1 MPDLKTKQQ
10 IVDLA
15 QTLARDMRLVQRG
28 PTTYIPAHWD
38 TLSIEGPF
46 APDETVWIPL
56 SHQEKRDLGNH
67 KGNILFYTDGD
78 LRSFN
83 LVLSQFAENFRGKA
97 LHLLIRTQGG
107 LKTLNSVGQLMDP
120 TGLFVPNYI
129 RPMLNEDPAD
139 QQFVFETIK
148 EWLGGDEEL
157 CHSLLYHL
165 ATSLAPGY
173 SAVKYIILL
182 GEGRNGKGTLLTMIT
197 KLFGEENI
205 SGVSRQEMS
214 QRRATIADLNDKLLN
229 VVFDG
234 QMEYIRDS
242 STEKTIIAGE
252 PLFIEMKY
260 ENAPTKI
267 QTNALFIEALNQ
279 EPKARDKS
287 SALQKRLVRFSFP
300 NIYAMDKG
308 FERKMTSE
316 RMLGA
321 FLGLLINHF
330 VREDE
335 LAEKLALTASSINL
349 QLEQM
354 WLTNPM
360 LQYMEHLGAKDPSAL
375 DKLAQGKIWLDDF
388 LNSFKPW
395 AETQGMQE
403 RSDGDLVALMK
414 SAFVIQSKTR
424 VRDKK
429 RSTQRYIKSLRLETE
444 LVYEQMKGALNGTG
458 LQQEA
463 LVRDGHL
470 RGLESGAVSA
480 DGRGEP
486 EAGPEPD
493 GSGEGLP
500 DGGDAEGVGTEPS
513 EG

>member
-15 QTLARDMRLVQRG
+15 QTLARDMCLVQRG
-28 PTTYIPAHWD
+28 TTTYIPAHWE
-38 TLSIEGPF
+38 TLDIDGPF
-46 APDETVWIPL
+46 KPEETVWIPL
-56 SHQEKRDLGNH
+56 THQDKRDLGNH

-97 LHLLIRTQGG
+97 LNLLVRTDNG
-107 LKTLNSVGQLMDP
+107 LKVLNSFGMLVDP
-120 TGLFVPNYI
+120 TGQFVPNYI
-129 RPMLNEDPAD
+129 RPKLNEDEAD
-139 QQFVFETIK
+139 QQFVFDTIK
-148 EWLGGDEEL
+148 DWLGGDEDTA
-157 CHSLLYHL
+157 HSLLYHL

-242 STEKTIIAGE
+242 STEKTIVAGE

-267 QTNALFIEALNQ
+267 QTNALFIEALNL

-300 NIYAMDKG
+300 NIYAVDKS
-308 FERKMTSE
+308 FEKKMTSE
-316 RMLGA
+316 RVLGA
-321 FLGLLINHF
+321 FLGLLIKHF

-335 LAEKLALTASSINL
+335 LATKLQPTAKSIDL

-360 LQYMEHLGAKDPSAL
+360 LQYMEHLGSKDPKAL
-375 DKLAQGKIWLDDF
+375 ENLATGKVWLDDF

-414 SAFVIQSKTR
+414 SAFVIESKTR
-424 VRDKK
+424 NKQGK
-429 RSTQRYIKSLRLETE
+429 RSTQRYIKSLRHETE
-444 LVYEQMKGALNGTG
+444 LVYGQIKGGTNGTG

-463 LVRDGHL
+463 LVRDGQL
-470 RGLESGAVSA
+470 LGLESSADTA

-486 EAGPEPD
+486 EAGSEPD
-493 GSGEGLP
+493 RSGEGVP
-500 DGGDAEGVGTEPS
+500 ERGDAEGLGTEPA

>member
-15 QTLARDMRLVQRG
+15 QTLARDMHLVQRG
-28 PTTYIPAHWD
+28 PTTYIPAHWE
-38 TLSIEGPF
+38 TLDIDGPF

-83 LVLSQFAENFRGKA
+83 LVLSQFAENFRGRA
-97 LHLLIRTQGG
+97 LNLLVRTDQG
-107 LKTLNSVGQLMDP
+107 LKVLNSFGMLVDP
-120 TGLFVPNYI
+120 TGEFIPNYI
-129 RPMLNEDPAD
+129 RPKLNEDPAD
-139 QQFVFETIK
+139 QAFVFDTIK
-148 EWLGGDEEL
+148 EWLGGDDETA
-157 CHSLLYHL
+157 HSLLYHL

-267 QTNALFIEALNQ
+267 QTNALFIEALNL

-300 NIYAMDKG
+300 NIYAMDKA
-308 FERKMTSE
+308 FEKKMTSE

-335 LAEKLALTASSINL
+335 LAEKLAPTAKSIDL

-360 LQYMEHLGAKDPSAL
+360 LQYMEHLGTKDPASL
-375 DKLAQGKIWLDDF
+375 DKLANGKVWLDDF

-403 RSDGDLVALMK
+403 RSDGDLIGLMK
-414 SAFVIQSKTR
+414 TAFVIESKTR
-424 VRDKK
+424 NKHGK
-429 RSTQRYIKSLRLETE
+429 RSTQRYIKSLRHETE
-444 LVYEQMKGALNGTG
+444 LVYGQIKGGNNGTG

-463 LVRDGHL
+463 LVRDGQV
-470 RGLESGAVSA
+470 RGQLGSL
-480 DGRGEP
+480 GEDP
-486 EAGPEPD
+486 GTAGDVPGTD
-493 GSGEGLP
+493 GSGSGEVVP
-500 DGGDAEGVGTEPS
+500 DGGDAERLGSEPA

>member
-15 QTLARDMRLVQRG
+15 QTLARDLNLVQRG

-38 TLSIEGPF
+38 TLDIDGQFGPE
-46 APDETVWIPL
+46 ETVWVPL
-56 SHQEKRDLGNH
+56 SHQDKRDLGNH

-97 LHLLIRTQGG
+97 LNLLIRTEQG
-107 LKTLNSVGQLMDP
+107 LKVLNSFGMLVDP
-120 TGLFVPNYI
+120 PGSFVPNYI
-129 RPMLNEDPAD
+129 RPVLNEDPAD
-139 QQFVFETIK
+139 QEFVFKTIQ
-148 EWLGGDEEL
+148 EWLGDSEEMA
-157 CHSLLYHL
+157 HSLLYHL

-234 QMEYIRDS
+234 QMEYIKDS

-267 QTNALFIEALNQ
+267 QTNALFIEALNL

-300 NIYAMDKG
+300 NIYAMDKA
-308 FERKMTSE
+308 FEKKMTSE

-321 FLGLLINHF
+321 FLGLLINHY

-335 LAEKLALTASSINL
+335 LAEKLAPTSASINL

-354 WLTNPM
+354 WITNPM

-375 DKLAQGKIWLDDF
+375 DKLATGKVWLDDF

-395 AETQGMQE
+395 ADTQGMHE

-414 SAFVIQSKTR
+414 SAFVIESKTR

-429 RSTQRYIKSLRLETE
+429 RSTQRYIKSLRQETE
-444 LVYEQMKGALNGTG
+444 LVYQQMKGDTNGTG

-463 LVRDGHL
+463 LVRDGQV
-470 RGLESGAVSA
+470 RGQLGSLAEDAGTAGDVPGPEGSGTGEGVP
-480 DGRGEP
+480 DGRDP
-486 EAGPEPD
+486 EGLGPEP
-493 GSGEGLP
+493 
-500 DGGDAEGVGTEPS
+500 AEG
-513 EG
+513 